1 MRGSQRLF
9 FGLKTFAQ
17 GFFIGVPI
25 YLTVTDN
32 FCAVCK
38 VEGVSMQPV
47 LNPDSRT
54 KDFVLINRWKAKQYD
69 KIERGDIVSIVS
81 PKDPTTLFIKRII
94 ALEGDQIRGHCW
106 IEGDNRKHS
115 LDSNSFGYVPL
126 GLVNGVATRIIWPPS
141 RWAKLT
147 SELPSGRNPF
157 DHTNEEKDDVISDVR
172 DSVKEDVICD
182 VRDSV
187 EDDVIS
193 DVRDTVKND
202 VRSDVIGDI
211 QETITSKMDDG
222 DIDSKTLRVNSKSE
236 LTGSSNVLTNLP
248 QNARRHVS
256 DITSVEA
263 QSKVL

>member
-1 MRGSQRLF
+1 
-9 FGLKTFAQ
+9 
-17 GFFIGVPI
+17 
-25 YLTVTDN
+25 
-32 FCAVCK
+32 
-38 VEGVSMQPV
+38 
-47 LNPDSRT
+47 
-54 KDFVLINRWKAKQYD
+54 
-69 KIERGDIVSIVS
+69 
-81 PKDPTTLFIKRII
+81 
-94 ALEGDQIRGHCW
+94 
-106 IEGDNRKHS
+106 
-115 LDSNSFGYVPL
+115 
-126 GLVNGVATRIIWPPS
+126 VNGVATRIIWPPS

-193 DVRDTVKND
+193 DVRDAIKND
-202 VRSDVIGDI
+202 IRSDIISDI
-211 QETITSKMDDG
+211 QETITSKMDDT
-222 DIDSKTLRVNSKSE
+222 DIDSKTLRVDTKSE

-248 QNARRHVS
+248 QNARRHAS